1 MTYDAST
8 FLGERLP
15 RKKLDFLWF
24 SCFADCN
31 LCYLFHRENLASS
44 YKCSNVMQ
52 RMRQDKHFVSV
63 KSTTWMVPCHL
74 KEIYICLALIKQEI
88 LCDLCFPP
96 KVYILEVKVLA
107 P

>member
-8 FLGERLP
+8 FLGEKLP

-52 RMRQDKHFVSV
+52 RMRQDKQEYHMDGTLS
-63 KSTTWMVPCHL
+63 S
-74 KEIYICLALIKQEI
+74 ERNIYLSGAHKTGNT
-88 LCDLCFPP
+88 
-96 KVYILEVKVLA
+96 V
-107 P
+107 